1 MSKILII
8 SNKYQFFGGTEQ
20 VVLNEINLLK
30 NKGHNVR
37 LLEFDNNS
45 IKKYNFFQKIKF
57 ILNSFYSFDSRK
69 KLKQVLVDF
78 RPDYIH
84 IHNIYPLIS
93 LSIYGILN
101 SLETPVFQS
110 FHDHRLAGLCPQGN
124 AFRNNKFCDKCF
136 NGNFLYA
143 VYYRCIKNNSILSI
157 VYAFNLF
164 INKKF
169 RIIENGI
176 DFAIVFND
184 YMKNRLLKVGFN
196 EEKIFVKPHFTEI
209 INGIKKNK
217 KEYIIF
223 IGAIDNHKGIFTL
236 IYAYELLKNKI
247 PLIIVG
253 NGEKINEL
261 KKYVIDHNLSN
272 ISFVGEIRNDYEKYK
287 LIADSLVSII
297 PSESPETFCLTAIES
312 MSVGAPIISSDIG
325 SLRYLINNKKNGFKF
340 KCGDHNDLSN
350 KIDYIIEN
358 KSDRIKLGINAKKTF
373 LNNYTP
379 NQNYNYFERLFHKA
393 NNKKE

>member
-1 MSKILII
+1 MSKILVI

-30 NKGHNVR
+30 NNGHNVE

-45 IKKYNFFQKIKF
+45 IKKYNLFQKIKF
-57 ILNSFYSFDSRK
+57 ISNSFYSFDSRK
-69 KLKQVLVDF
+69 KLKQVLVKF
-78 RPDYIH
+78 QPDYIH

-93 LSIYGILN
+93 LSIYGVLN
-101 SLETPVFQS
+101 SLETPVLQS

-136 NGNFLYA
+136 DGNFLSA
-143 VYYRCIKNNSILSI
+143 VYYKCVKNNLILSI
-157 VYAFNLF
+157 IYAFNLF

-169 RIIENGI
+169 KIIENGI

-184 YMKNRLLKVGFN
+184 YMKNRLLKIGFN
-196 EEKIFVKPHFTEI
+196 KEKIFVKPHFTEI
-209 INGIKKNK
+209 VNEIEINKQ
-217 KEYIIF
+217 EYFIF
-223 IGAIDNHKGIFTL
+223 IGAIDHHKGIFTL

-247 PLIIVG
+247 PLKIVG

-261 KKYVIDHNLSN
+261 KKYVADHNLSN
-272 ISFVGEIRNDYEKYK
+272 VSFLGEIRNDYEKYK
-287 LIADSLVSII
+287 LIADSLFAII

-312 MSVGAPIISSDIG
+312 MSVGVPIISSDMG
-325 SLRYLINNKKNGFKF
+325 SLHYLINNKQNGFKF
-340 KCGDHNDLSN
+340 KCGDHYDLSN
-350 KIDYIIEN
+350 KIDYFIEN
-358 KSDRIKLGINAKKTF
+358 KSVLIELGKNAKKTF

-379 NQNYNYFERLFHKA
+379 NQNYKHFERLFHKT
-393 NNKKE
+393 NSKKE